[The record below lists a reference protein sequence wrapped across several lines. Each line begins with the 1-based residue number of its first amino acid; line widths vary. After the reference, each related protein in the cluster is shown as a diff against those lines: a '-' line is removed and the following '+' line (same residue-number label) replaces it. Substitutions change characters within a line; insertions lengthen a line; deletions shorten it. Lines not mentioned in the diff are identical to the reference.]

1 MASRAPP
8 HPSRLSLTA
17 RPPCHW
23 LTAPSLRGGRC
34 AVTTTAVPPW
44 WGRGAH
50 ARCTP
55 SPPPPFPSLSSQRG
69 RRGHVGGARIAAGFG
84 ARGAC
89 TRALLAHG
97 CTQCNAMQRTARVCG
112 TAVQGSR
119 LRAHATAM
127 RAPMGAACVQCASVP
142 ACVRCASVQ
151 WVPAQVQCENMRRC
165 KRCLHMC
172 NKHPRMCISSMEA
185 CLWAT
190 CTSAVHRGR
199 HPTCTCAAVQWS
211 PACMH
216 GMGALH

>member
-1 MASRAPP
+1 MPLADRAIAKRRALRRDDNGRATVVGARRACAL
-8 HPSRLSLTA
+8 HPL
-17 RPPCHW
+17 
-23 LTAPSLRGGRC
+23 
-34 AVTTTAVPPW
+34 
-44 WGRGAH
+44 
-50 ARCTP
+50 
-55 SPPPPFPSLSSQRG
+55 PPPFPSLSSQRG

-97 CTQCNAMQRTARVCG
+97 CTQCNAMQCTARVCG

-172 NKHPRMCISSMEA
+172 NKHPRMCISSTEA

-199 HPTCTCAAVQWS
+199 HPTCTCAAVHRAHTRPCNGSRCATGIRRAHIVLQEV
-211 PACMH
+211 
-216 GMGALH
+216 

>member
-1 MASRAPP
+1 MPLADRAIAKRRALRRDDNGRATVVGARRACALHPLPP
-8 HPSRLSLTA
+8 PLSLPLVAA
-17 RPPCHW
+17 REEG
-23 LTAPSLRGGRC
+23 S
-34 AVTTTAVPPW
+34 
-44 WGRGAH
+44 
-50 ARCTP
+50 
-55 SPPPPFPSLSSQRG
+55 RG
-69 RRGHVGGARIAAGFG
+69 RRAHRCGVWCEGRVHARAAGAR
-84 ARGAC
+84 
-89 TRALLAHG
+89 LH
-97 CTQCNAMQRTARVCG
+97 AMQRNARVCG
-112 TAVQGSR
+112 TALQGSR

-172 NKHPRMCISSMEA
+172 NKHPRTCISATEA